1 MPKLCEYRNCHNLG
15 DSWLNGYCNQDHYER
30 GMELE
35 LKEALEKIKKEK
47 AEKEKAKAKANENE
61 KKVTTSSA
69 DAVQGNHTSCGGA
82 SQSFE

>member
-15 DSWLNGYCNQDHYER
+15 DSWLNGYCNQDHYEK

-47 AEKEKAKAKANENE
+47 TEKEKANAKANENE
-61 KKVTTSSA
+61 KKITTSSA
-69 DAVQGNHTSCGGA
+69 DAVQGNHTSCGAA